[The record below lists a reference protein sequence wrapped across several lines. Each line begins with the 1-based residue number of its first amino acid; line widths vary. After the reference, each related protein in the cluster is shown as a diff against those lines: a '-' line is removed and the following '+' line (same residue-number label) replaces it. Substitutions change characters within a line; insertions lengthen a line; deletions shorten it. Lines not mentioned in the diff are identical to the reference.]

1 MIFANTTAPQFLVMP
16 SWHLARRYAAGL
28 LALLCFALPS
38 AHSIAQPRV
47 DRDQWRWFEIEVL
60 VFKHTRASELT
71 ERFPLPV
78 APLDLRGTQD
88 LLTPYYVPSR
98 WHWLVNL
105 PTCSASNSVTEF
117 WCASNAEQALFPVPQ
132 LWPMPNPLASIERT
146 GVVINGAG
154 GNIEQAAAA
163 FLMPASNHLFT
174 ELRQEL
180 SQRAIGQP
188 LLHVSYRQPVF
199 NRGDNYRVR
208 LFGGHN
214 FSAEYDFFGFLLTP
228 NVAPITPLQSAAE
241 TPDQLSRIQQLLALV
256 DQGELSFQ
264 IGNDAQQQLLPLR
277 PSRNYPGLPEQVFE
291 LDGLMH
297 IYLVGNYLH
306 IEPQLILREQTTARE
321 ATPTMAAQADYA
333 LSQQERVRAKPFLRA
348 YEFTQVR
355 RVISHETHYFDHP
368 KLGVV
373 VQIRRT
379 DLSARR

>member
-1 MIFANTTAPQFLVMP
+1 MTFASTTAPQSLFNL
-16 SWHLARRYAAGL
+16 SWYRVRRCAAGFIA
-28 LALLCFALPS
+28 ALLVVLPS
-38 AHSIAQPRV
+38 AHLVAQPNLN
-47 DRDQWRWFEIEVL
+47 RDQWRWFEVEVL

-71 ERFPLPV
+71 ETFPLPV
-78 APLDLRGTQD
+78 EPLDLRGSVD
-88 LLTPYYVPSR
+88 LLTPYYAPSK

-105 PTCSASNSVTEF
+105 PTCSGTNSSAEF
-117 WCASNAEQALFPVPQ
+117 WCASHAEQALFPVPQ
-132 LWPMPNPLASIERT
+132 LWPAANPFASIDRT
-146 GVVINGAG
+146 GVVVNGAG
-154 GNIEQAAAA
+154 GDIEQASAP
-163 FLMPASNHLFT
+163 FLLPASNHLFT

-188 LLHVSYRQPVF
+188 LLHLSYRQPVF
-199 NRGDNYRVR
+199 NRGDNYQVL
-208 LFGGHN
+208 LFGGYN
-214 FSAEYDFFGFLLTP
+214 FSREYDFFGFLLPT
-228 NVAPITPLQSAAE
+228 NSSLATPLASAADA
-241 TPDQLSRIQQLLALV
+241 PDQLARIQQLLALV

-306 IEPQLILREQTTARE
+306 IEPQLILREETTARE

-348 YEFTQVR
+348 YEFAQVR